1 MRLVYTQALVYAIDI
16 VIIAN
21 YAGKLQWAVIEWAS
35 VCGEREMEIEAF
47 KIKSKQI
54 TKEYI

>member
-1 MRLVYTQALVYAIDI
+1 
-16 VIIAN
+16 
-21 YAGKLQWAVIEWAS
+21 VIEWAS